1 MVVPLA
7 FAPLPLA
14 FVEHDGGVMFFVTF
28 GSMCVAAPC
37 VGFWWGEG
45 KGQSGEGRAALGCL
59 ATIALF
65 ATYFLWVLVVAPL
78 LLRAFAGE

>member
-1 MVVPLA
+1 MVIPLA
-7 FAPLPLA
+7 LAPLALA
-14 FVEHDGGVMFFVTF
+14 FVEHDAGLMFFVVF

-37 VGFWWGEG
+37 VGFWWGER

-65 ATYFLWVLVVAPL
+65 VSYFLWLLVIAPL
-78 LLRAFAGE
+78 LLRAFASE